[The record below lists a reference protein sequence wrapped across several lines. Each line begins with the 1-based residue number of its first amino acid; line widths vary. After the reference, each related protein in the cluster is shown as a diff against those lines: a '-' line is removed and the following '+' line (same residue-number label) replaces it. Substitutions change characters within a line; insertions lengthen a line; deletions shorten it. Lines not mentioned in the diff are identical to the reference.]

1 MGLYIGLVATIE
13 DVAKLAGVSATT
25 AKRAIRQPEL
35 LAPETLAQVQKA
47 VATLQYEPDLV
58 AGALRRGHN
67 KTIGL
72 MVGDI
77 LEPIFA
83 QFTRIIGEEVRRS
96 GYSLLLADDEYDA
109 DIELNNLKMFYG
121 HRISGLIIRPAYA
134 SNYDYLKR
142 LEARGVSIVE
152 IDYTQFQSPFSYIM
166 LRNEEAV
173 FEGVSYLYN
182 LGHRQIAF
190 VGRASLTE
198 YPEERFAG
206 FMKAVLHFKLKLP
219 EGYLT
224 PLSKYT
230 EKLAYERTQELLSL
244 PEPPTAIFA
253 YNGTCTLSAY
263 RAIQERGLRIPED
276 ISLLGFDNYS
286 WTSLIAPPLDVF
298 EQPVEQMALAAV
310 EAVLSKIKGN
320 PELIHKRFPAKLIK
334 RGSCGVPKKH
344 AKNVAALAD
353 E

>member
-1 MGLYIGLVATIE
+1 VATIE
-13 DVAKLAGVSATT
+13 DVAKLAGVSPTT

-35 LAPETLAQVQKA
+35 LAPETLGRVQSA
-47 VATLQYEPDLV
+47 VAKLQYEPDLV
-58 AGALRRGHN
+58 AGALRRGRN

-83 QFTRIIGEEVRRS
+83 QFTRIIGEEVRRQ

-142 LEARGVSIVE
+142 LESRGVSIVE
-152 IDYTQFQSPFSYIM
+152 LDYTQYQSPFSYIM
-166 LRNEEAV
+166 LRNEEAA
-173 FEGVSYLYN
+173 FEGVSYLYS
-182 LGHRQIAF
+182 LGHRRIAF

-206 FMKAVLHFKLKLP
+206 FMKAVEQFKLKLP
-219 EGYLT
+219 ESYLR
-224 PLSKYT
+224 PLPKYS
-230 EKLAYERTQELLSL
+230 EKLAYERTQELLNL

-263 RAIQERGLRIPED
+263 RAIRERGLSIPGD

-286 WTSLIAPPLDVF
+286 WTNLIDPPLDVF
-298 EQPVEQMALAAV
+298 EQPVQEMALTALNV
-310 EAVLSKIKGN
+310 VLTKISGSAD
-320 PELIHKRFPAKLIK
+320 IIRQRFPATLIK
-334 RGSCGVPKKH
+334 RGSCAAPKS
-344 AKNVAALAD
+344 
-353 E
+353 

>member
-1 MGLYIGLVATIE
+1 MATIE
-13 DVAKLAGVSATT
+13 DVAKLAGVSPTT

-83 QFTRIIGEEVRRS
+83 QFTRIIGEEVRRQ
-96 GYSLLLADDEYDA
+96 GYSLLLADDEYEA
-109 DIELNNLKMFYG
+109 EVELSNLKMFYG

-166 LRNEEAV
+166 LSNEEAA
-173 FEGVSYLYN
+173 FDAVSYLYT
-182 LGHRQIAF
+182 LGHRRIAY
-190 VGRASLTE
+190 VGRASLSE
-198 YPEERFAG
+198 YPEERFTG
-206 FMKAVLHFKLKLP
+206 FMKAVEHFKLNLP
-219 EGYLT
+219 ESYLI
-224 PLSKYT
+224 PLPKYS
-230 EKLAYERTQELLSL
+230 EKLAYERTQQLLNL
-244 PEPPTAIFA
+244 PEPPTAIFT

-263 RAIQERGLRIPED
+263 RAIQERGLSIPKD
-276 ISLLGFDNYS
+276 ISLLGFDNYA
-286 WTSLIAPPLDVF
+286 WTSLIDPPLDVI
-298 EQPVEQMALAAV
+298 EQPVEEMALAAV

-320 PELIHKRFPAKLIK
+320 PELIRRRFPATLIK
-334 RGSCGVPKKH
+334 RGSCDKPRAVGKM
-344 AKNVAALAD
+344 
-353 E
+353 

>member
-1 MGLYIGLVATIE
+1 VGGCYSGLVATIE
-13 DVAKLAGVSATT
+13 DVAKLAGVSPTT

-35 LAPETLAQVQKA
+35 LAAPTLIQVQRA
-47 VATLQYEPDLV
+47 IATLQYEPDLI
-58 AGALRRGHN
+58 AGALRRGRN

-83 QFTRIIGEEVRRS
+83 QFTRIIGEEVRRQ

-109 DIELNNLKMFYG
+109 EVELSNLKMFYG

-142 LEARGVSIVE
+142 LETQGVSIVE

-166 LRNEEAV
+166 LCNEEAA
-173 FEGVSYLYN
+173 FEGVNYLYN
-182 LGHRQIAF
+182 LGHRRIAF
-190 VGRASLTE
+190 VGRASLSE

-206 FMKAVLHFKLKLP
+206 FMKAVEHFQLNLP
-219 EGYLT
+219 ESYLT
-224 PLSKYT
+224 PLPKYS
-230 EKLAYERTQELLSL
+230 EKLAYERTQELLNL
-244 PEPPTAIFA
+244 PEPPSAIFA

-263 RAIQERGLRIPED
+263 RAIQERGLSIPDD

-286 WTSLIAPPLDVF
+286 WTSLITPPLDVF
-298 EQPVEQMALAAV
+298 EQPVEKMALAAV
-310 EAVLSKIKGN
+310 EAVLSKSKGN
-320 PELIHKRFPAKLIK
+320 TELVRKRFPATLIK
-334 RGSCGVPKKH
+334 RGSCAAPKLP
-344 AKNVAALAD
+344 A
-353 E
+353 

>member
-1 MGLYIGLVATIE
+1 MATIE
-13 DVAKLAGVSATT
+13 DVAKLAGVSPTT

-35 LAPETLAQVQKA
+35 LANETLAQVQKA
-47 VATLQYEPDLV
+47 IATLQYEPDLV

-83 QFTRIIGEEVRRS
+83 QFTRIIGEEVRRQ

-109 DIELNNLKMFYG
+109 DVELSNLKMFYG
-121 HRISGLIIRPAYA
+121 HRIGGLIIRPAYA

-166 LRNEEAV
+166 LGNEEAA
-173 FEGVSYLYN
+173 FEGVSYLYS
-182 LGHRQIAF
+182 LGHRRIAF

-198 YPEERFAG
+198 YPEERFSG
-206 FMKAVLHFKLKLP
+206 FMKAVNHFGLKLP
-219 EGYLT
+219 ESYLT
-224 PLSKYT
+224 PLPKYS
-230 EKLAYERTQELLSL
+230 EKLAYERTHELLNL

-263 RAIQERGLRIPED
+263 RAIQEKGLSIPED

-286 WTSLIAPPLDVF
+286 WTSLLVPPLDVF
-298 EQPVEQMALAAV
+298 EQPVEQMAFAAV
-310 EAVLSKIKGN
+310 DAVLAKIKGN
-320 PELIHKRFPAKLIK
+320 TELIRKRFPATLIK
-334 RGSCGVPKKH
+334 RGSCAPPKNP
-344 AKNVAALAD
+344 A
-353 E
+353 